1 MKVSKILA
9 TRMAR
14 RYNQQG
20 LTLIELLVVLVILIA
35 LAGILIPQ
43 LPSMLVR
50 THAATGATNIPEVN
64 KRIQEFEQLY
74 FQQPSLLDNLVAS
87 GGAVLVDY
95 LPKNG
100 VGPAT
105 SAGGELA
112 ALALDADQA
121 AALTGAGIGTFS
133 PLLATAPA
141 NATFDPYAGVVNI
154 VPAAAVS
161 VASVT
166 LAAVQRTL
174 RPGAVAGDV
183 FVAFGVGQRSEMI
196 GRTISEAPYHFGEGS
211 GDTPDSVYSRFISVY
226 KVAETAG
233 ALDRAEFVG
242 VLSMHP
248 DRVGNATDHVNEF
261 FENDL

>member
-1 MKVSKILA
+1 MKVSNHILA

-50 THAATGATNIPEVN
+50 THAAAGSTNLSEVN

-87 GGAVLVDY
+87 GGATLVDY
-95 LPKNG
+95 LPNEG
-100 VGPAT
+100 GA
-105 SAGGELA
+105 AGGELVP
-112 ALALDADQA
+112 LALDADQA
-121 AALTGAGIGTFS
+121 ASLIGAGINTFS
-133 PLLATAPA
+133 ALLETAPA
-141 NATFDPYAGVVNI
+141 NATFDPYDGVATI
-154 VPAAAVS
+154 APAATVS

-166 LAAVQRTL
+166 QAAVQRTL
-174 RPGAVAGDV
+174 RPGSVAGDV

-211 GDTPDSVYSRFISVY
+211 GDTPDAVYSRFLAVY
-226 KVAETAG
+226 KVEDAAG
-233 ALDRAEFVG
+233 ALERAEFVG
-242 VLSMHP
+242 VLSIHP
-248 DRVGNATDHVNEF
+248 DRLGNATDHVNEF